1 MVGTDT
7 LDTVKF
13 HFNRLTGTKLGDQD
27 VRVDGLNC
35 VIASK
40 ELFLATDGV
49 ECDIFGVDVR
59 ILVEFAGVSLL
70 GIRVG
75 VLGTFDVQAQDDGV
89 VIGGTAA
96 IGIVVGRLLEPAH
109 PVDAL
114 HGTLEGNQTQT
125 LCENLILNDRGVV
138 VDEDVFDGDAGHL
151 SHENATEGIGN
162 GGVDSDEREGGFE
175 SLVAVEVDLEILF
188 AKKKDV

>member
-13 HFNRLTGTKLGDQD
+13 HLDRLTRTELGDQD
-27 VRVDGLNC
+27 VRVDGLDC

-49 ECDIFGVDVR
+49 ECNIFGVDVR
-59 ILVEFAGVSLL
+59 ILVELAGIIFLRV
-70 GIRVG
+70 RVG

-89 VIGGTAA
+89 VVGGVAA
-96 IGIVVGRLLEPAH
+96 IGIVVGGLLEPAH

-125 LCENLILNDRGVV
+125 LCENLILDDRGVV
-138 VDEDVFDGDAGHL
+138 VDENVFDGDAGHL
-151 SHENATEGIGN
+151 GHENTTEGVGN

-175 SLVAVEVDLEILF
+175 TLVAVEVDLEILF
-188 AKKKDV
+188 AKKRDV